1 MAEKDPVIG
10 YDFSDSE
17 VTEID
22 NGNNRA
28 GTKFRHGDK
37 WYYFKSLSER
47 QKFIGNPEAYLGGG
61 EGSDSND

>member
-1 MAEKDPVIG
+1 MAERIRSLGTIFPTAKSQRSITATTV
-10 YDFSDSE
+10 S
-17 VTEID
+17 
-22 NGNNRA
+22 